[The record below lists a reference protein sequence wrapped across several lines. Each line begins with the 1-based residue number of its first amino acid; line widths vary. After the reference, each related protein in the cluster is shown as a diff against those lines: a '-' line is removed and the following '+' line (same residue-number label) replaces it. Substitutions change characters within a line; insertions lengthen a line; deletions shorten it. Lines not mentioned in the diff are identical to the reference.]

1 MNQNQLKKD
10 WDTLQNDFAR
20 LTTDISHMWKR
31 MAGSPRDEF
40 VEVKDHFGKKVDGY
54 LHDLRNGLD
63 STYAKGRQI
72 MGKQEST
79 TPWKTL
85 AVAFGIGV
93 VLTAIL
99 KNTSS
104 DKE

>member
-40 VEVKDHFGKKVDGY
+40 VEVKCPSF
-54 LHDLRNGLD
+54 LD
-63 STYAKGRQI
+63 S
-72 MGKQEST
+72 
-79 TPWKTL
+79 
-85 AVAFGIGV
+85 
-93 VLTAIL
+93 L
-99 KNTSS
+99 K
-104 DKE
+104 EV